1 MEELICNVIWHL
13 QGQWFIISFFCSFVC
28 FLFDDYD
35 YQGRIQGGRT
45 RRAPPPPPP
54 PPLKLEKIW
63 FFGVKSW
70 FFTRNTPKI
79 SHLPPQ
85 LEKIWFF
92 GVKSW
97 FFTRN
102 TPKIS
107 HLPPQLEKI
116 WFFGVKSWFFTR
128 NIPKFFSPPSAR
140 RNFFKC
146 TPPNLKSWI
155 RPWLLSLSVDV
166 NG

>member
-1 MEELICNVIWHL
+1 MEI
-13 QGQWFIISFFCSFVC
+13 
-28 FLFDDYD
+28 D
-35 YQGRIQGGRT
+35 RGGSRG
-45 RRAPPPPPP
+45 RAPP
-54 PPLKLEKIW
+54 KIGKNMI
-63 FFGVKSW
+63 FGVKSW

-107 HLPPQLEKI
+107 HLPSQLEKI

-128 NIPKFFSPPSAR
+128 NIPKMFAPPSAR
-140 RNFFKC
+140 RIFFKC
-146 TPPNLKSWI
+146 ATPNLKSWI
-155 RPWLLSLSVDV
+155 RPWLTISVNQALSIFCVFSAIVCLFVILRFTASDCALSFLQIVLASLKTTH
-166 NG
+166 NKG